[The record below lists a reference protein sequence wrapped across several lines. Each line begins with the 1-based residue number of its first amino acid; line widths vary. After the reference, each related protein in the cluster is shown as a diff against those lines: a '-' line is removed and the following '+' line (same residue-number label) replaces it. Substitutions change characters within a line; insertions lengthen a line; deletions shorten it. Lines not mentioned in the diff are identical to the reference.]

1 MVQHCLECGMLTE
14 FIKFFHVHFT
24 ENKDNLIIY
33 STCFCKTFK
42 NLHTL
47 LLYLFSHAPFKSYFL
62 SCFFSNRF
70 SGFHW
75 IWAIWLFLS
84 GVFAIAATFRECTT
98 DTKIN
103 NNHTASFNSMSK
115 NMEYT
120 RMTVS
125 VGHNLSILCY
135 CWKRRFQSKTHTTVW
150 GTNTNPLILA
160 VPKYKS

>member
-1 MVQHCLECGMLTE
+1 MPRL
-14 FIKFFHVHFT
+14 
-24 ENKDNLIIY
+24 NLI
-33 STCFCKTFK
+33 SCHVFFQTD
-42 NLHTL
+42 
-47 LLYLFSHAPFKSYFL
+47 FL
-62 SCFFSNRF
+62 DSIEFEPYGCSCRVF
-70 SGFHW
+70 
-75 IWAIWLFLS
+75 
-84 GVFAIAATFRECTT
+84 FAIAATFRECTT

-150 GTNTNPLILA
+150 GTTTNPLSNTGCSKIQIIVVSMRNNILYITEYSICRISTHRLNT
-160 VPKYKS
+160 KYISSKHTP

>member
-1 MVQHCLECGMLTE
+1 MFFFKQIFWIPLNLSHMVVPVG
-14 FIKFFHVHFT
+14 
-24 ENKDNLIIY
+24 
-33 STCFCKTFK
+33 CF
-42 NLHTL
+42 
-47 LLYLFSHAPFKSYFL
+47 
-62 SCFFSNRF
+62 
-70 SGFHW
+70 
-75 IWAIWLFLS
+75 
-84 GVFAIAATFRECTT
+84 FAIAATFRECTT

-150 GTNTNPLILA
+150 GTTTNPLSNTGCSKIQIL
-160 VPKYKS
+160 VVSMENNILYITEYSILLGEYIVEFRHIIWILNT

>member
-1 MVQHCLECGMLTE
+1 MVQHCLGWGMLTE

-84 GVFAIAATFRECTT
+84 GVFAMAATFRECTT

-135 CWKRRFQSKTHTTVW
+135 C
-150 GTNTNPLILA
+150 
-160 VPKYKS
+160 

>member
-1 MVQHCLECGMLTE
+1 MLTIYMKITAKYQFWNENSKSKMLAQHCLECGMLTE

-62 SCFFSNRF
+62 SCFFF
-70 SGFHW
+70 KQIFW
-75 IWAIWLFLS
+75 IPLNLS
-84 GVFAIAATFRECTT
+84 HMVVPVGCFFAATFRECTT

-115 NMEYT
+115 NIEYT

-135 CWKRRFQSKTHTTVW
+135 C
-150 GTNTNPLILA
+150 
-160 VPKYKS
+160 